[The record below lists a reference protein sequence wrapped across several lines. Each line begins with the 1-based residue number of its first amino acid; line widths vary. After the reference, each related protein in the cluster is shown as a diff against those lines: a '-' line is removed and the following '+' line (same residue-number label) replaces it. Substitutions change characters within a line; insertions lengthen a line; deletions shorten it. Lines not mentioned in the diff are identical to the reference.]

1 MQMGKI
7 FGYARISTN
16 NQSIERQS
24 RNILKVN
31 PEAEIV
37 EEIFTGKTL
46 SRPKFEKLL
55 KRVKTGD
62 TIIFDSVSRMSRN
75 AAEGFEL
82 YKKLFMNGVN
92 LIFIKEP
99 HINTEIYKRELE
111 REIKIDIDTGD
122 KSADNLISM
131 IFEALNKYI
140 LSLAERQIFLAFE
153 QSQKEVDDLRQRTR
167 EGIETARKN
176 GKQIGGHK
184 KGVKV
189 VHKKEQPIKNLIVKY
204 SKTFRGSLKD
214 TEVMAIINGTTELHV
229 SNNTYYKYKRECQ
242 SESLS

>member
-1 MQMGKI
+1 MGKI

-16 NQSIERQS
+16 NQSIERQI

-99 HINTEIYKRELE
+99 HINTETYKRELE

-189 VHKKEQPIKNLIVKY
+189 VHKKEKPIKNLIVKY

>member
-16 NQSIERQS
+16 NQSIERQI

-189 VHKKEQPIKNLIVKY
+189 VHKKEKPIKNLIVKY